1 MEVGNMYQCVTSV
14 QEIRQYI
21 GENQVV
27 AFDFETAPDEA
38 FRDEAK
44 AALDPHKSH
53 IVGCSFSVQEG
64 TGIYVPIAHLIG
76 KNINKKEFFTYL
88 KEFLTSQEIIKIAH
102 NIAFESAQAYHRGI
116 VIQAPVYDTICAAQM
131 TLKNNY
137 EFRTLQDSGL
147 KTLAMEIC
155 GEPLP
160 SFSDVTG
167 GRHFDELDGQDAET
181 VRYGAADSD
190 FALRLYYKFNSWF
203 DNYLPAHRRMVEK
216 LESPTAVY
224 IGIMRHNGLPMD
236 VPLMEQK
243 KVEVET
249 ELEKIREQICFIIGD
264 VDIGANCSTQAFK
277 NYLYETSKLPVLRTT
292 TSNQASMDDIT
303 MQMLKSYCDGY
314 RPELS
319 QLFILVQKLRKL
331 GKIKATFIDGYRK
344 YLHEVTQR
352 IHPDMLALSTETGR
366 FSCAKPNC
374 QNMPRK
380 TNDPIGIRN
389 FVKAPEGKVILSLD
403 FSQIELRV
411 GAFYCRDENMIQTY
425 REDGDIHA
433 KTTAVIYEISYDEA
447 RDKNAADYKERRTIA
462 KNCNFGVFYG
472 LFPKGLQNTLKHK
485 AEIEKTLEECEK
497 IIENLKNGYRNLAVW
512 QAQTKADAYK
522 KGYTETWLGR
532 RRYLPDIR
540 SKEWSKKS
548 FAERCSMNTP
558 IQGTAA
564 DILKLAIARILNG
577 LDERPWLE
585 PILQIHDELVF
596 MVPEE
601 QLDEA
606 VAFVKDCMEEKP
618 FPEFDLPLVAEAAVG
633 QNFGEMEELED

>member
-1 MEVGNMYQCVTSV
+1 MEVENAYRSVTTV

-21 GENQVV
+21 GETKVV

-53 IVGCSFSVQEG
+53 IVGCSFSVEEG

-76 KNINKKEFFTYL
+76 TNIDKEEFFAFL
-88 KEFLTSQEIIKIAH
+88 KEFLTSQKIIKVAH
-102 NIAFESAQAYHRGI
+102 NISFESAQAYHQGI

-137 EFRTLQDSGL
+137 EFRTLQESGL

-160 SFSDVTG
+160 SFTAVTA
-167 GRHFDELDGQDAET
+167 GRHFDELDGQDEET

-190 FALRLYYKFNSWF
+190 FALRLYHRFNGWF

-224 IGIMRHNGLPMD
+224 IGIMKHNGLPMD

-243 KVEVET
+243 KLEVEE

-277 NYLYETSKLPVLRTT
+277 NYLYETLGLPALRTT
-292 TSNQASMDDIT
+292 TSNKASMDDVA
-303 MQMLKSYCDGY
+303 MQMLKEYCDENL
-314 RPELS
+314 PELS
-319 QLFILVQKLRKL
+319 ELFVLVQKYRKL

-344 YLHEVTQR
+344 YLNEVTQR

-389 FVKAPEGKVILSLD
+389 FVRAPEGKAILSLD

-425 REDGDIHA
+425 LEGGDIHA
-433 KTTAVIYEISYDEA
+433 
-447 RDKNAADYKERRTIA
+447 
-462 KNCNFGVFYG
+462 
-472 LFPKGLQNTLKHK
+472 
-485 AEIEKTLEECEK
+485 
-497 IIENLKNGYRNLAVW
+497 
-512 QAQTKADAYK
+512 
-522 KGYTETWLGR
+522 
-532 RRYLPDIR
+532 
-540 SKEWSKKS
+540 
-548 FAERCSMNTP
+548 
-558 IQGTAA
+558 
-564 DILKLAIARILNG
+564 
-577 LDERPWLE
+577 
-585 PILQIHDELVF
+585 
-596 MVPEE
+596 
-601 QLDEA
+601 
-606 VAFVKDCMEEKP
+606 
-618 FPEFDLPLVAEAAVG
+618 
-633 QNFGEMEELED
+633 